1 MKLIICFLFKTH
13 QLLTNKHSVEEEH
26 EEVAEDGNTPV
37 KSKPSEVLLIIV
49 TLQVL
54 VMKKLK

>member
-1 MKLIICFLFKTH
+1 MCFLFKTL
-13 QLLTNKHSVEEEH
+13 LLTNKRRVEEEH
-26 EEVAEDGNTPV
+26 KQVAEDGNTPV
-37 KSKPSEVLLIIV
+37 KSKPSEVLLVII